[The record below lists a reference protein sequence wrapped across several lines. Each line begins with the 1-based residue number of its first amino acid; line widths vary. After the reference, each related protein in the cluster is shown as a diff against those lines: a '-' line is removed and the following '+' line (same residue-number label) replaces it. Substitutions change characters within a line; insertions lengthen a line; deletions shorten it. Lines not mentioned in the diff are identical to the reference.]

1 MFKLPSIIECKN
13 KGSTSPFKG
22 FLDTSI
28 VTQKLRK
35 SIPSPDAHNA
45 FTPGEHSKNKDLF
58 ASMKKSLDTTTIA
71 KPELMTAVKGTR
83 FKETDK

>member
-22 FLDTSI
+22 FLDVSI

-45 FTPGEHSKNKDLF
+45 FTPGEGKKN
-58 ASMKKSLDTTTIA
+58 
-71 KPELMTAVKGTR
+71 
-83 FKETDK
+83 